1 MSGSVRK
8 GLKAEPNLTPMLDMV
23 FQLVT
28 FFMLVINF
36 KANQIDMQMDLPV
49 VGTARPVDTHGEVS
63 LLMVNI
69 NNKGQ
74 YTVFNRAFDDKMME
88 GYIKGQA
95 QLDRLAQRRKDPN
108 FNDEDDLPATVVIR
122 ADRDTPF
129 AKLSLILKMCQDNHY
144 RNFAFRALEKHKSG
158 LTPNRRLGS
167 GD

>member
-1 MSGSVRK
+1 MSGSVSR

-36 KANQIDMQMDLPV
+36 KANQIDMAMDLPV
-49 VGTARPVDTHGEVS
+49 VGTARPVDTKGEVS

-74 YTVFNRAFDDKMME
+74 YTVFNRPFDDKMME
-88 GYIKGQA
+88 GYIQGQA

-108 FNDEDDLPATVVIR
+108 FSDEDDLPATVVIR

-129 AKLSLILKMCQDNHY
+129 EKLSRVLKMCQDNHY
-144 RNFAFRALEKHKSG
+144 RNFAFRALEKKK
-158 LTPNRRLGS
+158 PA
-167 GD
+167 